1 MLDARGRFTIKPA
14 SPQEI
19 VHEFENYLLCFVQCF
34 RAGGDTPTPL
44 PFGYAHAALMNWA
57 SSHKAEIKGGV
68 EKYCHN
74 VTPLGTHLPVH
85 QCLTEADLA
94 QAKNREGTS
103 RR

>member
-1 MLDARGRFTIKPA
+1 MNMRI
-14 SPQEI
+14 I
-19 VHEFENYLLCFVQCF
+19 CFVLFSAFALAATAQ
-34 RAGGDTPTPL
+34 TPL
-44 PFGYAHAALMNWA
+44 PFGYTHAALMNWA